1 MLKLTEVAY
10 QNPGDCKHLKI
21 TVNDDGDVHEIPWT
35 LHETQV
41 IQLAKDVR
49 QLMNVPEGSEADA
62 LLILWL
68 IVQNKLRGKSVAQC
82 IDVDIDA

>member
-10 QNPGDCKHLKI
+10 QNPGGCEHLKI

-41 IQLAKDVR
+41 LQLAKDVR
-49 QLMNVPEGSEADA
+49 QLINIPEGSEADA